1 MCESSESSRLLILS
15 RVSLVE
21 SIKQLTKGRL
31 YISIRVSFILLISIH
46 VAHHVTLLP
55 YYVARPT

>member
-55 YYVARPT
+55 Y